1 MNDEKPCSGDIV
13 RLDSKDTGQYFLI
26 SLNTK
31 LKFSFEGPQGG
42 FGSFEIDPRQGQDFC
57 KGRHEFALSRRGK
70 KVNYTVDG
78 VKDDNYKYQ
87 NDRLK
92 GLFSRV
98 DKITVGKKGDSGF
111 KGCITGLKVT
121 LGDFDSKPITV
132 DPIKAYFYDDKKDR
146 ITVEGLSKDSK
157 AKCGPEPEVPPT
169 PTPRPIGQRPDVSTT
184 ASTTKDP
191 EKQAED
197 DTRIA
202 IIVVVVLI
210 LVLIFVVLAIVIY
223 WYWAR
228 HKGEYHTHE
237 DDDDV
242 KGTDPYI
249 DLTAPRKPYV
259 EETEKKKE
267 WYI

>member
-1 MNDEKPCSGDIV
+1 MNDEKRCSGDIV
-13 RLDSKDTGQYFLI
+13 RIDSADTSQFYLL

-31 LKFSFEGPQGG
+31 LKFSYEGPTGP
-42 FGSFEIDPRQGQDFC
+42 GSFEIDPKPGQDFC

-78 VKDDNYKYQ
+78 GEEQKYS
-87 NDRLK
+87 NDRLD
-92 GLFSRV
+92 GLFSKV
-98 DKITVGKKGDSGF
+98 SKITVGKNGDSGF

-121 LGDFDSKPITV
+121 LCKFDCHPNTV
-132 DPIKAYFYDDKKDR
+132 QPIKAYFYDDKTDG
-146 ITVEGLSKDSK
+146 ITVTGLNKNSKV
-157 AKCGPEPEVPPT
+157 KCGPEPEVPDI
-169 PTPRPIGQRPDVSTT
+169 PTPRPVGMRPEGTT
-184 ASTTKDP
+184 TTPTTKDP
-191 EKQAED
+191 EVQAD
-197 DTRIA
+197 DDNKLA
-202 IIVVVVLI
+202 IIVIVVLI

-242 KGTDPYI
+242 KGADPYI
-249 DLTAPRKPYV
+249 DLTTPRKPYT

>member
-1 MNDEKPCSGDIV
+1 MNDEKQCSGEIV
-13 RLDSKDTGQYFLI
+13 RLDSKDTGQHFSI

-31 LKFSFEGPQGG
+31 LKFSYEGPGG
-42 FGSFEIDPRQGQDFC
+42 LGSFEIDPRRGQDFC

-78 VKDDNYKYQ
+78 VKDDKYKYQ
-87 NDRLK
+87 NDRLN
-92 GLFSRV
+92 GLFSKVHQIR
-98 DKITVGKKGDSGF
+98 VGKKGVSGF
-111 KGCITGLKVT
+111 KGCITGLKIT
-121 LGDFDSKPITV
+121 LGKFNSKPITV
-132 DPIKAYFYDDKKDR
+132 DPIKAYFYDGKTDG

-157 AKCGPEPEVPPT
+157 AKCGPEPKVPPT
-169 PTPRPIGQRPDVSTT
+169 PTPRAVGQRPDISTT
-184 ASTTKDP
+184 APTTKDP
-191 EKQAED
+191 EVQAGD
-197 DTRIA
+197 DNRIA
-202 IIVVVVLI
+202 IIVIVVLI

-223 WYWAR
+223 WYWGR